1 MTVSYMT
8 DISKLSG
15 LRIGAA
21 VCGSFCTFSRVFR
34 VLSELTAAG
43 CDITPIMSDAA
54 YTTDTRFG
62 RAQEHAARLFDITGK
77 TVLHDITTTEPIGPK
92 KMFDVL
98 LVAPCTGNTL
108 AKLAAGIVDTPV
120 CMAVKSHLRS
130 QRPVVVAVSTNDA
143 LAGAS
148 KNIGILRNY
157 KHFYFVPV
165 FQDDPVNKPFSL
177 ISDFSRIPQ
186 TIEAALDGI
195 QIQPML
201 TTMESQN

>member
-1 MTVSYMT
+1 MT
-8 DISKLSG
+8 DISKLAG
-15 LRIGAA
+15 LKVGAA

-34 VLSELTAAG
+34 VLSELAAMG
-43 CDITPIMSDAA
+43 CNITPIMSECA

-77 TVLHDITTTEPIGPK
+77 TVLHEITTTEPIGPK

-120 CMAVKSHLRS
+120 CMAVKSHLRN
-130 QRPVVVAVSTNDA
+130 QRPVVIAVSTNDA

-157 KHFYFVPV
+157 RNFYFVPV
-165 FQDDPVNKPFSL
+165 FQDDCVGKPFSM
-177 ISDFSRIPQ
+177 IADFSKIPQ
-186 TIEAALDGI
+186 TIEAALDGV
-195 QIQPML
+195 QIQPMI
-201 TTMESQN
+201 TSIQ

>member
-1 MTVSYMT
+1 MT
-8 DISKLSG
+8 DISKLAG
-15 LRIGAA
+15 LKVGAA

-34 VLSELTAAG
+34 VLSELVAAG
-43 CDITPIMSDAA
+43 CDVTPIMSQCA

-62 RAQEHAARLFDITGK
+62 RAQEHAAKLFDITGK
-77 TVLHDITTTEPIGPK
+77 TVLHEITTTEPIGPK

-120 CMAVKSHLRS
+120 CMAVKSHLRN
-130 QRPVVVAVSTNDA
+130 QRPVVIAVSTNDA

-157 KHFYFVPV
+157 RNFYFVPV
-165 FQDDPVNKPFSL
+165 FQDDCTAKPFSM
-177 ISDFSRIPQ
+177 IADFTKIPQ
-186 TIEAALDGI
+186 TIESALDGI
-195 QIQPML
+195 QIQPMI
-201 TTMESQN
+201 TVPQ

>member
-1 MTVSYMT
+1 MT
-8 DISKLSG
+8 DISKLAG
-15 LRIGAA
+15 LKVGAA

-34 VLSELTAAG
+34 VLSELAAMG
-43 CDITPIMSDAA
+43 CDITPIMSECA

-77 TVLHDITTTEPIGPK
+77 TVLHEITTTEPIGPK

-120 CMAVKSHLRS
+120 CMAVKSHLRN
-130 QRPVVVAVSTNDA
+130 QRPVVIAVSTNDA

-157 KHFYFVPV
+157 RNFYFVPV
-165 FQDDPVNKPFSL
+165 FQDDCVGKPFSM
-177 ISDFSRIPQ
+177 IADFSKIPQ
-186 TIEAALDGI
+186 TIEAALDGV
-195 QIQPML
+195 QIQPMI
-201 TTMESQN
+201 TSIQ